1 MLCCSLYVLA
11 AFKGIDLSSQQ
22 DLELALENERR
33 LREQLEFEL
42 QASEV
47 RYQALYE
54 TFQRQ
59 ARELSLL
66 ERVRVALAR
75 QIELNMVFRS
85 VVEAIADTFGYN
97 YVSVYLLQG
106 DELVLQYQV
115 GYHQVITHIPIT
127 TAASGRVVRSG
138 QAVLLEDV
146 SIDPDYVEAIEG
158 IISGLYVPLFN
169 QGRVVGVLLIESA
182 AYRLT
187 PADLTFMTALS
198 DHISM
203 AIYRAQLYSRV
214 NENEKRLTALLE
226 NSLDSI
232 ALVDL
237 EGKFLYQSSAV
248 LHVLG
253 YTPEEMVG
261 TNSFDYLHPE
271 DTAKSIGL
279 FQELLQNSASIV
291 RTELRYRHKDGT
303 YRWVDAIGSNAL
315 HVPGVEAIVV
325 NYRDISERKVSEVAL
340 RQSEEQFR
348 LLFENAPIG
357 MALVSPAGRF
367 VRINQAF
374 CDTVG
379 YTADEM
385 LNMTF
390 MEITHPDDLG
400 TNLQQDTQLLNN
412 EIPNFQMEKRYVHK
426 SGQVVQVILSVALI
440 RDDQNQPRHFIS
452 QVVDITGRKQTE
464 QLSFEVAMEKE
475 RIRLLAEFIRNISH
489 DFRTP
494 MAVINTQLY
503 LLRHAD
509 TPEKRIPRIEMLE
522 RQTTRLNKLVEGLLK
537 MTRLD
542 TSSELLFEP
551 LDLNLLIHQVVE
563 AVQKLIESKNLNL
576 SLDLSPELPAIWANK
591 IELSNALTELIEN
604 AAYYT
609 APDGSIHLRTY
620 HIKATIVTEIQDTG
634 VGIPYEEIPHIFER
648 FYRVDK
654 ARPTDTGGT
663 GLGLSIAQK
672 IIQLHQG
679 NIEVESTVGEGS
691 IFRVL
696 LPLKFN

>member
-1 MLCCSLYVLA
+1 M
-11 AFKGIDLSSQQ
+11 SSQQ

-33 LREQLEFEL
+33 LREQLEDEL
-42 QASEV
+42 QASEA

-66 ERVRVALAR
+66 ERVRIALAR
-75 QIELNMVFRS
+75 QIDLNVVFRS
-85 VVEAIADTFGYN
+85 VVEGIADTFGYN

-115 GYHQVITHIPIT
+115 GYHQVITHISIT
-127 TAASGRVVRSG
+127 TAASGRVVRMG
-138 QAVLLEDV
+138 QPILLEDV
-146 SIDPDYVEAIEG
+146 SADPDYVAAIEG

-169 QGRVVGVLLIESA
+169 QGQVVGVLLIESNH
-182 AYRLT
+182 YRLT
-187 PADLTFMTALS
+187 PADLTFMTTLS

-232 ALVDL
+232 ALLNL
-237 EGKFLYQSSAV
+237 EGKYLYQNPAV
-248 LHVLG
+248 LHILG
-253 YTPEEMVG
+253 YAPEEMVG

-271 DTAKSIGL
+271 DISKSIEL
-279 FQELLQNSASIV
+279 FQAVLQNPAAIV
-291 RTELRYRHKDGT
+291 RTEIRYRHKDGT
-303 YRWVDAIGSNAL
+303 YHWVDAIGSNAL
-315 HVPGVEAIVV
+315 DVPGVEAIVV
-325 NYRDISERKVSEVAL
+325 NYRDISERKTSEVAL

-357 MALVSPAGRF
+357 MALVSPGGRF

-374 CDTVG
+374 CDAVG
-379 YTADEM
+379 YTAAEM

-390 MEITHPDDLG
+390 MEITHPEDLG
-400 TNLQQDTQLLNN
+400 TNLQQDHQLLNG
-412 EIPNFQMEKRYVHK
+412 EIPHFQMEKRYIHK
-426 SGQVVQVILSVALI
+426 SGQIVQVILSVALI
-440 RDDQNQPRHFIS
+440 RDAQNQPRHFIS
-452 QVVDITGRKQTE
+452 QVVDITGRKQAE
-464 QLSFEVAMEKE
+464 QLSFDVAMEKE

-551 LDLNLLIHQVVE
+551 LDLNPLIHQVVE
-563 AVQKLIESKNLNL
+563 TAQKLIESKTLNL

-591 IELSNALTELIEN
+591 IELSNALTELVEN

-609 APDGSIHLRTY
+609 PPDGSIHIRTY
-620 HIKATIVTEIQDTG
+620 RGGSTIVTEIQDTG
-634 VGIPYEEIPHIFER
+634 VGIAHEEIPHIFER

-672 IIQLHQG
+672 IIQLHHG

-691 IFRVL
+691 TFRVL